1 MVKAEDLQQAYTS
14 LDHSYEMLE
23 EEAIDAACL
32 LAFDYKYSQ
41 QECEIVIDSDEFTAV
56 CPWTGLPDFGTVIIR
71 YVPFRK
77 LLELKS
83 FKYYLLSYR
92 QVGIVQEH
100 VAIFAKPDEHV
111 NRDDW
116 RQGFI
121 GEFLHQ
127 IGKRLLGDGDLNGSI
142 FIHRDHEDRVPV
154 VTVLSILFGG
164 GQACQR

>member
-14 LDHSYEMLE
+14 LDYGYEMRE
-23 EEAIDAACL
+23 EEAIDATCL
-32 LAFDYKYSQ
+32 LAFDYKYPQ
-41 QECEIVIDSDEFTAV
+41 QECEIVVDSDEFTTV

-100 VAIFAKPDEHV
+100 VA
-111 NRDDW
+111 NRILQDVVAVCQPRSLALTLDYKA
-116 RQGFI
+116 RG
-121 GEFLHQ
+121 G
-127 IGKRLLGDGDLNGSI
+127 
-142 FIHRDHEDRVPV
+142 IHTAVEVSYNKAPEV
-154 VTVLSILFGG
+154 
-164 GQACQR
+164 

>member
-100 VAIFAKPDEHV
+100 VA
-111 NRDDW
+111 NRILQDVVAVCQPRSLALTLDYKA
-116 RQGFI
+116 RG
-121 GEFLHQ
+121 G
-127 IGKRLLGDGDLNGSI
+127 
-142 FIHRDHEDRVPV
+142 IHTAVEVSYNKAPEV
-154 VTVLSILFGG
+154 
-164 GQACQR
+164 

>member
-1 MVKAEDLQQAYTS
+1 MVKAEELQQAYTS
-14 LDHSYEMLE
+14 LNHSYEIRE

-32 LAFDYKYSQ
+32 LAFDYKYPQ

-100 VAIFAKPDEHV
+100 VANRILQDVVAVCQPRSLALTLDYKARGGIHTAVEVSYAKGPEV
-111 NRDDW
+111 
-116 RQGFI
+116 
-121 GEFLHQ
+121 
-127 IGKRLLGDGDLNGSI
+127 
-142 FIHRDHEDRVPV
+142 
-154 VTVLSILFGG
+154 
-164 GQACQR
+164 